1 VVGSAPGTI
10 PAVARLA
17 YLGPPGT
24 FAGEA
29 IATQPDL
36 CEMELVPMR
45 TVPDVVNAVEAGR
58 ADLGVIPLENSVEGS
73 VPVTLDTLAFDT
85 ELLVQ
90 REIDLSI
97 TLQLCVFPGTR
108 LADITSVASHPHGN
122 AQCRLWLAAKL
133 PEVVVEA
140 ANSTSDAARLTAAAG
155 AGSGKA
161 AICNAGAAAI
171 YGLEVLE
178 ADIQDHEG
186 NETRFVVLGRGIPGP
201 TGHDKTAIV
210 CFQREDRP
218 GSLLAILAE
227 FAARSIN
234 LTKLESRPTKQ
245 ALGQYCF
252 VFEFEGHIADELVA
266 DCLRDLAAKQAEV
279 KFLGSYPVAGAEV
292 AQDRRKAADESRL
305 AATRW
310 IDELRAGI
318 RPTDSLLLEPPAS
331 GGGTPEDTA

>member
-1 VVGSAPGTI
+1 M
-10 PAVARLA
+10 ARLA

-36 CEMELVPMR
+36 SEMELLAKR
-45 TVPDVVNAVEAGR
+45 TVPDVVNAVESGQ

-97 TLQLCVFPGTR
+97 TLQLCVYPGTK
-108 LADITSVASHPHGN
+108 LAEITTVSSHPHGN

-133 PEVVVEA
+133 PDVMVEA
-140 ANSTSDAARLTAAAG
+140 ANSTADAARLIAEAG
-155 AGSGKA
+155 PGSGKA
-161 AICNAGAAAI
+161 ANCNAAAAPL
-171 YGLEVLE
+171 YGLEVIE
-178 ADIQDHEG
+178 SDIQDQEG
-186 NETRFVVLGRGIPGP
+186 NFTRFVVLGRGIPGP

-218 GSLLAILAE
+218 GSLLAILSE

-252 VFEFEGHIADELVA
+252 VLEFEGHVAEELVA
-266 DCLRDLAAKQAEV
+266 DCLRDVAARQAEV

-292 AQDRRKAADESRL
+292 ANDRRKAADQAGI
-305 AATRW
+305 AASKW
-310 IDELRAGI
+310 IDGLRAGI
-318 RPTDSLLLEPPAS
+318 RPTDSLLPATDS
-331 GGGTPEDTA
+331 AGPEDTA